1 MWLIETFSNVIHLRI
16 MKKDKRAFLQISAL
30 FGVLCCPWKSV
41 LKQDL
46 IDIKLTSSFGVNK
59 TANTYPVRLFFF
71 SKCLA
76 NYVDSRNALKFRE
89 KCFCFLRNF
98 VWVGRA
104 KISLYWQEYLPS
116 AVNVLTM
123 LSSRFQL
130 CLVPLKTFTDEFC
143 SQKGPFRH
151 LSNRVFLSHEYWK

>member
-1 MWLIETFSNVIHLRI
+1 MIFYIIAFDLVGRNSQYNTVIVLTNSPKNLDVTNRDIFKRHSSQNNE
-16 MKKDKRAFLQISAL
+16 KKDKRALLQISAL
-30 FGVLCCPWKSV
+30 FGILCCPWNIV

-46 IDIKLTSSFGVNK
+46 IDIKVTSSFGVNN

-76 NYVDSRNALKFRE
+76 NYVDSRNALKFGE
-89 KCFCFLRNF
+89 KCFRFLRNF

-116 AVNVLTM
+116 AGSVLTT
-123 LSSRFQL
+123 S
-130 CLVPLKTFTDEFC
+130 PKT
-143 SQKGPFRH
+143 
-151 LSNRVFLSHEYWK
+151 